1 MRRLFLILLFAAVA
15 AEATAQSL
23 ESFKRRLTE
32 PRSGCRIEVHEA
44 PAAAAA
50 FSAASAEAAS
60 RSFNGWRINLFFSNG
75 QHARDEAREVVTQ
88 FEESFPGLSVDMFY
102 DNPYFKVSAG
112 RCATAEEAIML
123 LERIRV
129 KFPKAFLIRE
139 MMTAS
144 DLLEENPEP
153 PAKDSLPVG
162 PAVPVS
168 GNLVP
173 ASNSTVTF

>member
-1 MRRLFLILLFAAVA
+1 M
-15 AEATAQSL
+15 
-23 ESFKRRLTE
+23 
-32 PRSGCRIEVHEA
+32 
-44 PAAAAA
+44 
-50 FSAASAEAAS
+50 
-60 RSFNGWRINLFFSNG
+60 
-75 QHARDEAREVVTQ
+75 VTQ

-153 PAKDSLPVG
+153 SVKDSLTVV

-168 GNLVP
+168 GNLAP